1 MNGEGGDYEL
11 GRPRYQGAPGEQAA
25 GGQFGPPGAGPG
37 AGANTGSGAGAN
49 TGRGAGARPGALG
62 GAQAQAGQQVVA
74 KTAPSA
80 VAAMAFAAI
89 GWMLPVFGGVI
100 AIRRAKAALREIAA
114 ADGELDG
121 LPLAVWARRL
131 GWVYVVVWSAVLFYL
146 ALQLYVV
153 ITNMIVTVK

>member
-1 MNGEGGDYEL
+1 MNGEGDYEL

-25 GGQFGPPGAGPG
+25 GGRIGPPGAGTG
-37 AGANTGSGAGAN
+37 AGAGASAD
-49 TGRGAGARPGALG
+49 RGAGVRPGPLG
-62 GAQAQAGQQVVA
+62 GAQAQAGQQTVA

-100 AIRRAKAALREIAA
+100 AIRRAKAALREIEA

>member
-1 MNGEGGDYEL
+1 MNGEGDYEL
-11 GRPRYQGAPGEQAA
+11 GRPRYQGAPGEQPT
-25 GGQFGPPGAGPG
+25 GGRIGPPGAGTGAGTG
-37 AGANTGSGAGAN
+37 AGAGAGV
-49 TGRGAGARPGALG
+49 RPGPLG
-62 GAQAQAGQQVVA
+62 GGTQAQAGQQTVA

-89 GWMLPVFGGVI
+89 GWMLRIFGGVI
-100 AIRRAKAALREIAA
+100 AIRRAKAALHEIAA
-114 ADGELDG
+114 AGGELDG